1 MAWNEPG
8 GSGDKDPWGGRNDEQ
23 GPPDLDEVVRKLQN
37 KLGGLFG
44 GGKGGNGGNG
54 ATPSGGGGIGFGG
67 ISTVIVVAILV
78 WALSGIYI
86 IEEGTRGVVTQFGA
100 YKETTMPGPHWYPRF
115 IQSVEKVNVEN
126 VRSIE
131 LGVRSEESLML
142 TQDENIVDVKFAIQ
156 YQVSDARDYLFN
168 VRDPDETMRQAM
180 ESAVREIIGK
190 SEMDFV
196 ITGGRSEVVN
206 RAQQLIQEILDQYK
220 TGLVVSQLTMQDAQ
234 APQQVQDAFADAVKA
249 REDEQ
254 RLKNEAEAYSND
266 ILPKARGSAARILEE
281 ASAYKEQVI
290 AEAEGE
296 TSRFLSI
303 LKEYRK
309 APEVTRK
316 RLYIDTL
323 ESVLHQSSKV
333 VVDTKG
339 NNNLLYLPLD
349 KLMERSGSSGSVP
362 SKDYETLS
370 PNNPMNAS
378 GSSSKQNSRLRDDR
392 RTREV
397 R

>member
-8 GSGDKDPWGGRNDEQ
+8 GSGGKDPWGGRNDEQ
-23 GPPDLDEVVRKLQN
+23 GPPDLDEVVRKLQS
-37 KLGGLFG
+37 KFGGLFG
-44 GGKGGNGGNG
+44 GAGRGGAG
-54 ATPSGGGGIGFGG
+54 ASGGGMGSSGIGL
-67 ISTVIVVAILV
+67 IVLLAFLV
-78 WALSGIYI
+78 WFFSGIYI
-86 IEEGTRGVVTQFGA
+86 IEEGKRGVVLQFGA
-100 YKETTMPGPHWYPRF
+100 YKETTLPGPHWYPRF
-115 IQSVEKVNVEN
+115 IQSVEKVDVSG

-131 LGVRSEESLML
+131 LGTRGDESLML
-142 TQDENIVDVKFAIQ
+142 TQDENIVDVKFAVQ
-156 YQVSDARDYLFN
+156 YQVKDARDYLFN
-168 VRDPDETMRQAM
+168 VRDPDLTMREAT
-180 ESAVREIIGK
+180 ESAVREIVGK

-206 RAQQLIQEILDQYK
+206 RAQQLIQNILDSYK
-220 TGLVVSQLTMQDAQ
+220 TGLEVSQLTMQDAQ
-234 APQQVQDAFADAVKA
+234 APQQVQGAFADAVKA

-266 ILPKARGSAARILEE
+266 VLPKARGRAARLIEE
-281 ASAYKEQVI
+281 ANAYKEQVI

-296 TSRFLSI
+296 TSRFLSV
-303 LKEYRK
+303 LAEYKK
-309 APEVTRK
+309 APAVTRQ

-323 ESVLHQSSKV
+323 ESVLHKSSKV

-349 KLMERSGSSGSVP
+349 KLMQR
-362 SKDYETLS
+362 D
-370 PNNPMNAS
+370 PNAAPLGAP
-378 GSSSKQNSRLRDDR
+378 SSKNYEAQRPELDNQISSTQNRKLRDDR

>member
-8 GSGDKDPWGGRNDEQ
+8 GSGGKDPWGGRNDEQ
-23 GPPDLDEVVRKLQN
+23 GPPDLDEVVRKLQSKFN
-37 KLGGLFG
+37 GIFG
-44 GGKGGNGGNG
+44 GGGGG
-54 ATPSGGGGIGFGG
+54 AGASGGSGMGFGG
-67 ISTVIVVAILV
+67 IGLIAIIAVIV

-86 IEEGTRGVVTQFGA
+86 IDEGTRGVVTQFGA

-115 IQSVEKVNVEN
+115 IQRVEKVNVEN

-131 LGVRSEESLML
+131 LGRRADESLML
-142 TQDENIVDVKFAIQ
+142 TQDENIVDVKFAVQ
-156 YQVSDARDYLFN
+156 YQVRNARDYLFN
-168 VRDPDETMRQAM
+168 VRDPDETLRQAM
-180 ESAVREIIGK
+180 ESAVREIVGK

-196 ITGGRSEVVN
+196 LTGGRAEVVN
-206 RAQQLIQEILDQYK
+206 RAQKLMQDILDQYK
-220 TGLVVSQLTMQDAQ
+220 TGLVVNQLTMQDAQ
-234 APQQVQDAFADAVKA
+234 APQQVQGAFADAVKA

-266 ILPKARGSAARILEE
+266 VLPKARGRAARLLEE

-296 TSRFLSI
+296 TSRFLNI
-303 LKEYRK
+303 LAEYRK

-316 RLYIDTL
+316 RLYIDAL
-323 ESVLHQSSKV
+323 ESVLHKSSKV
-333 VVDTKG
+333 VVDTKSG
-339 NNNLLYLPLD
+339 GNNLLYLPLD
-349 KLMERSGSSGSVP
+349 KLMKRGSEATSENVP
-362 SKDYETLS
+362 SKNYEAKRPGDS
-370 PNNPMNAS
+370 NRS
-378 GSSSKQNSRLRDDR
+378 GTSSNSTQDNRVRDDR